1 MKKISVIIPVYNTR
15 DYVRAC
21 VDSILSQTLRPWE
34 VILVDDG
41 STDDSGAVCEDIAA
55 AHPDIVRVIH
65 QENGGIAVARN
76 RGLEVCTG
84 EYLSFI
90 DSDDYLEPDTYE
102 HLTGLIDA
110 YDADMAVGEM
120 WVEKLDGQRYC
131 RMNKPLRCCWNTEE
145 ALIELNSYR
154 TLHVSFCPALIR
166 RETMG
171 DMRFPEVRICE
182 DYALMY
188 RMIAACRRVAYSSRP
203 LYHYIQRPKS
213 VSRTGHVSLA
223 PMEVS
228 RAQLRFFQEHYPRLT
243 YVARADCAFAHI
255 AIYTTYA
262 RSGQTCPPELLT
274 RLRREAWRNLGA
286 VLRCRRLP
294 WLKKA
299 QAMVFCLWPGL
310 YARVV
315 AGTEH
320 R

>member
-1 MKKISVIIPVYNTR
+1 MMKISVIIPVYNTR
-15 DYVRAC
+15 SYVRAC
-21 VDSILSQTLRPWE
+21 VDSILSQTLKPWE
-34 VILVDDG
+34 IILVDDG
-41 STDDSGAVCEDIAA
+41 STDDSGAICDELAS
-55 AHPDIVRVIH
+55 AHEGLVRTIH

-76 RGLEVCTG
+76 RGLSVSTG
-84 EYLSFI
+84 DYLSFI

-102 HLTGLIDA
+102 HLAALA
-110 YDADMAVGEM
+110 EEFDADMAVGEM
-120 WVEKLDGQRYC
+120 LVEKLDGQRYC

-145 ALIELNSYR
+145 ALVELNSYR

-166 RETMG
+166 RAAMG

-188 RMIAACRRVAYSSRP
+188 RMVAACRRVAYSSRP
-203 LYHYIQRPKS
+203 LYHYVQRPKS
-213 VSRTGHVSLA
+213 VSRTVHITLA
-223 PMEVS
+223 PMDVAAEQV
-228 RAQLRFFQEHYPRLT
+228 RFFQERFPHLIH
-243 YVARADCAFAHI
+243 VARADYAFAHI
-255 AIYTTYA
+255 SIYTAYA
-262 RSGQTCPPELLT
+262 RSGQQCPGDLLA

-299 QAMVFCLWPGL
+299 QAMVFCLSPGL
-310 YARVV
+310 YRRLV